1 MSPRAQRSQVEMR
14 FLALA
19 SRSPVFRQCRK
30 TFGVSETF
38 ECRDDHNTSIYSVN
52 MEVKISTYSARQN
65 EDFETKNAQIGPFLW
80 PE

>member
-19 SRSPVFRQCRK
+19 TRSPVFRQCRK

-38 ECRDDHNTSIYSVN
+38 ECRFRNYFA
-52 MEVKISTYSARQN
+52 YCARWKA
-65 EDFETKNAQIGPFLW
+65 KNVLQTT
-80 PE
+80 